1 MIMLLET
8 IPFTAE
14 TRNILSQ
21 VCEKHHIKQVKE
33 LVDIYRH
40 KPDLFFEVNGF
51 SKKCWDEISS
61 LLSDQSNPYMPE
73 DSVISFQKA
82 LLIVKRNH
90 LVDEL
95 AELSKEIQQ
104 IR

>member
-1 MIMLLET
+1 
-8 IPFTAE
+8 
-14 TRNILSQ
+14 
-21 VCEKHHIKQVKE
+21 
-33 LVDIYRH
+33 
-40 KPDLFFEVNGF
+40 
-51 SKKCWDEISS
+51 
-61 LLSDQSNPYMPE
+61 MPE

-95 AELSKEIQQ
+95 AELSKEIQL

>member
-8 IPFTAE
+8 ISFTVE

-21 VCEKHHIKQVKE
+21 VCEKHNIKQVKE

-40 KPDLFFEVNGF
+40 KPDLFFEVKGF
-51 SKKCWDEISS
+51 SKKCWDEISDI
-61 LLSDQSNPYMPE
+61 LSDSSNPYMPE

-82 LLIVKRNH
+82 LLIVKRNL

-95 AELSKEIQQ
+95 AELSKKIQK

>member
-8 IPFTAE
+8 IPFTVE
-14 TRNILSQ
+14 TKNILSQ
-21 VCEKHHIKQVKE
+21 VCEKHNIKQVKE

-40 KPDLFFEVNGF
+40 KPDLFFEVKGF
-51 SKKCWDEISS
+51 SKKCWDEISDI
-61 LLSDQSNPYMPE
+61 LSDSSNPYMPE

-95 AELSKEIQQ
+95 AELSKKIQK

>member
-1 MIMLLET
+1 MKILLET
-8 IPFTAE
+8 IPCSAE
-14 TRNILSQ
+14 TKRILSQ
-21 VCEKHHIKQVKE
+21 VCEKHRINQVKE

-51 SKKCWDEISS
+51 SKNCWDEISG
-61 LLSDQSNPYMPE
+61 LLSDPSSPYMPE

-82 LLIVKRNH
+82 LLIVRRNH

-95 AELSKEIQQ
+95 AELSKEIRS

>member
-1 MIMLLET
+1 MIMPLET

-21 VCEKHHIKQVKE
+21 VCEKNHIKQVKE

>member
-1 MIMLLET
+1 MLLET
-8 IPFTAE
+8 IPFTVE
-14 TRNILSQ
+14 TKNILSQ
-21 VCEKHHIKQVKE
+21 VCEKHNIKQVKE

-40 KPDLFFEVNGF
+40 KPDLFFEVKGF
-51 SKKCWDEISS
+51 SKKCWDEISDI
-61 LLSDQSNPYMPE
+61 LSDSSNPYMPE

-82 LLIVKRNH
+82 LLIVKRNL

-95 AELSKEIQQ
+95 AELSKKIQK

>member
-1 MIMLLET
+1 MLLET
-8 IPFTAE
+8 ISFTVE

-21 VCEKHHIKQVKE
+21 VCEKHNIKQVKE

-40 KPDLFFEVNGF
+40 KPDLFFEVKGF
-51 SKKCWDEISS
+51 SKKCWDEISDI
-61 LLSDQSNPYMPE
+61 LSDSSNPYMPE

-82 LLIVKRNH
+82 LLIVKRNL

-95 AELSKEIQQ
+95 AELSKKIQK

>member
-1 MIMLLET
+1 MKMLLET
-8 IPFTAE
+8 TSFSAE
-14 TRNILSQ
+14 TKRLLSQ

-51 SKKCWDEISS
+51 SKKCWDEISG
-61 LLSDQSNPYMPE
+61 LLSDPSNPYMPE

-95 AELSKEIQQ
+95 AELSKEIQL

>member
-1 MIMLLET
+1 MLLET
-8 IPFTAE
+8 IPFTVE
-14 TRNILSQ
+14 TKNILSQ
-21 VCEKHHIKQVKE
+21 VCEKHNIKQVKE

-40 KPDLFFEVNGF
+40 KPDLFFEVKGF
-51 SKKCWDEISS
+51 SKKCWDEISDI
-61 LLSDQSNPYMPE
+61 LSDSSNPYMPE

-95 AELSKEIQQ
+95 AELSKKIQK

>member
-1 MIMLLET
+1 MLLET

-21 VCEKHHIKQVKE
+21 VCEKNHIKQVKE

-40 KPDLFFEVNGF
+40 KPDLFFGVNGF

-61 LLSDQSNPYMPE
+61 LLSDPSNPYMPE

>member
-8 IPFTAE
+8 IPFTVE
-14 TRNILSQ
+14 TKNILSQ
-21 VCEKHHIKQVKE
+21 VCEKHNIKQVKE

-40 KPDLFFEVNGF
+40 KPDLFFEVKGF
-51 SKKCWDEISS
+51 SKKCWDEISDI
-61 LLSDQSNPYMPE
+61 LSDSSNPYMPE

-82 LLIVKRNH
+82 LLIVKRNL

-95 AELSKEIQQ
+95 AELSKKIQK

>member
-1 MIMLLET
+1 MKMLLET

-21 VCEKHHIKQVKE
+21 VCEKHNIKQAKE

-61 LLSDQSNPYMPE
+61 LLSDPSNPYMPE

>member
-1 MIMLLET
+1 MLLET
-8 IPFTAE
+8 IPFSAE
-14 TRNILSQ
+14 TRNILFQ

-51 SKKCWDEISS
+51 SKKCWDEISN
-61 LLSDQSNPYMPE
+61 LLSDPSNPYMPK